1 MPVDP
6 STLRSVPLLS
16 KLDEPSLRRVAA
28 AMKERTVAPGKEVVT
43 EGSGGIAFFVI
54 LEGEAEVVIRGEV
67 RHTLGPGDAFGEMAL
82 FDADPPR
89 SATIRAITEM
99 RAGYLA
105 RWEFKPFVME
115 NPEVAWSLLQAL
127 AERVVAAEHRAASA
141 GG

>member
-16 KLDEPSLRRVAA
+16 KLDDASLKRVAA
-28 AMKERTVAPGKEVVT
+28 AMKERSVAPGKEVVT

-54 LEGEAEVVIRGEV
+54 LEGEADVEIRGEV
-67 RHTLGPGDAFGEMAL
+67 RHSLGPGDAFGEMAL

-89 SATIRAITEM
+89 SATIRATSDM
-99 RAGYLA
+99 RVAYLA
-105 RWEFKPFVME
+105 RWEFKPFVLE

-127 AERVVAAEHRAASA
+127 AERVVAAEDRAASA

>member
-16 KLDEPSLRRVAA
+16 KLDDPSLRRVAA
-28 AMKERTVAPGKEVVT
+28 AMKERTAGPGKEVVT
-43 EGSGGIAFFVI
+43 EGAGGIAFFVI

-89 SATIRAITEM
+89 SATIRATSDM

-105 RWEFKPFVME
+105 RWEFKPFVLE
-115 NPEVAWSLLQAL
+115 NSEVAWSLLQAL
-127 AERVVAAEHRAASA
+127 AERVAAAEARAATA